1 MESVL
6 ELPVDFSQVSIGDGT
21 ARVGVKVSRDK
32 LKIRVADKQVCGRR
46 LIGQI
51 RVCPK
56 DEDSKQ
62 TQMFDDKH
70 HQLSGAFDVKSIT
83 ITPKALSFGL
93 TFALEGLEISELAHF
108 AKKAGKLVVN
118 EVQAIPEKSKGDG
131 GDSGDETEDDAG
143 DEGEGDSDDSAPV
156 DETTNDTDPDGWR
169 KLPIAMLKLKST
181 RHQNAFTAA
190 CKKKRLKTLGGL
202 AEFIAKNST
211 WWDKDLGIGPVCAE
225 EYRDAD
231 LEFWKTHPNYAKS

>member
-131 GDSGDETEDDAG
+131 EDSTEEAEDVEEA
-143 DEGEGDSDDSAPV
+143 EDDSAQVSDPSV
-156 DETTNDTDPDGWR
+156 NDTDPDGWR
-169 KLPIAMLKLKST
+169 KLPIATLKLKST

-202 AEFIAKNST
+202 AEFIAKNAT